1 MNNLKKG
8 AKVFMAFAA
17 GSESKESN
25 RKLYMGIAP
34 VFVTAVN
41 PNKEVSFMRV
51 TLMKSLYIL
60 VNLR

>member
-34 VFVTAVN
+34 VFVTAFN
-41 PNKEVSFMRV
+41 PNKEMLSKFYESDIDEEPVY
-51 TLMKSLYIL
+51 LG
-60 VNLR
+60 